1 MLSNVRFSLTRNTTC
16 LIGQRVGKVAASTKG
31 GRLDDAEGDD
41 DDGLA
46 EAARVAAVELGGA
59 APLPLQATAMAI
71 ASAPRSGAEG
81 FGRVPIGGV

>member
-41 DDGLA
+41 VGLA
-46 EAARVAAVELGGA
+46 EAVRVMAVGLGGA